1 MGKDLK
7 NTFYVAGGL
16 GITKGAA
23 AGGVLIADSIAGTS
37 LMGAG
42 GLATAAGVPTIAG
55 NAVIGMGS
63 AGLIGGTTSVIGGG
77 NFVSGGVTA
86 APGGLV
92 GGAASSV
99 AASLLAWAGFSGLLG
114 AMTSDGIGGA
124 AAAAV
129 DSRLKGNTLGQTLT
143 ASFYGFVAGG
153 TLRAGLHYAGP
164 LVKQWWAN
172 WTPKTITPKGV
183 RVNKAAGDAWENE
196 LLSNHLPKTQ
206 THIQPQITIKSSG
219 PSGKKVRLDAVGT
232 DSTNGGVRLTDGKAS
247 ATAPLTPN
255 QTIVYP
261 ELELHGRTVVGKGK
275 PPYTGGT
282 LIPPTKVDVIRKL

>member
-1 MGKDLK
+1 MGKDLE

-143 ASFYGFVAGG
+143 ASFYGFVTGG

-164 LVKQWWAN
+164 LVRQWWTA
-172 WTPKTITPKGV
+172 WTPKTSAP
-183 RVNKAAGDAWENE
+183 
-196 LLSNHLPKTQ
+196 
-206 THIQPQITIKSSG
+206 SSG
-219 PSGKKVRLDAVGT
+219 PVLRNANPKSLLSRQGPLEMTPCRVQEMSEEMMVQRFPWQRIGPIDVAEGPNAALIILDGHH
-232 DSTNGGVRLTDGKAS
+232 R
-247 ATAPLTPN
+247 TAAAIEAGLDCVPIRVKTV
-255 QTIVYP
+255 QK
-261 ELELHGRTVVGKGK
+261 ELWQQLMAEVLNAAGEL
-275 PPYTGGT
+275 
-282 LIPPTKVDVIRKL
+282 

>member
-1 MGKDLK
+1 MGKDLE

-143 ASFYGFVAGG
+143 ASFYLRFCGG
-153 TLRAGLHYAGP
+153 WNTACRIALCRAIG
-164 LVKQWWAN
+164 
-172 WTPKTITPKGV
+172 KTMV
-183 RVNKAAGDAWENE
+183 
-196 LLSNHLPKTQ
+196 
-206 THIQPQITIKSSG
+206 
-219 PSGKKVRLDAVGT
+219 GKLDAE
-232 DSTNGGVRLTDGKAS
+232 DNYSEGGSGEQGS
-247 ATAPLTPN
+247 W
-255 QTIVYP
+255 
-261 ELELHGRTVVGKGK
+261 
-275 PPYTGGT
+275 
-282 LIPPTKVDVIRKL
+282 